1 MLGFKSMATA
11 EVILTGIE
19 MVRMMRKQQARFA
32 YNGQRVGGLHP
43 GVELRGIAALFAW
56 SVRLIRI

>member
-11 EVILTGIE
+11 EVIFTGIE

-32 YNGQRVGGLHP
+32 YNP
-43 GVELRGIAALFAW
+43 PPSIAEQFVILAA
-56 SVRLIRI
+56 